1 MSKRSQSQKIGAVG
15 HRWLMAHIEDHPDWL
30 ARELGEDYGI
40 DIEAELTE
48 HGVRGDLLKIQIKS
62 TNNIEKKNGCIR
74 FIIDRKYVDYATS
87 CRYPVV
93 FVVVDTRAKEAWYVW
108 IQDWILR
115 HRRDEG
121 ALDHDQGSWVHW
133 IPEHQ
138 TVANGLQ
145 SAWKAIARWEGES
158 QLVFSLMDAMKS
170 AAATGNTS
178 MVEAL
183 SNIINEGSSA
193 FGDAA
198 LNALIEEAISLG
210 NRLRGTTKG
219 NLVADQLFSLV
230 RRVGGRVSQTTVR
243 DLVLRGDTY
252 SRTGLSALAILYDEF
267 FVHIKSLKL
276 PELFLDLEPRVAFYC
291 AYREALPARQSSNV
305 LANPTG
311 FTYAGMTYV
320 QPERFMENYINR
332 GPSALLDQLVFVDKN
347 FGAP

>member
-62 TNNIEKKNGCIR
+62 TNNIEKKSGCIR
-74 FIIDRKYVDYATS
+74 CVIDRKYVDYATS

-115 HRRDEG
+115 HCREDGELG
-121 ALDHDQGSWVHW
+121 HDQGSWTHW

-138 TVANGLQ
+138 TVASGLQ

-158 QLVFSLMDAMKS
+158 QLIFSLMDAMKS
-170 AAATGNTS
+170 AAATGNSS

-230 RRVGGRVSQTTVR
+230 RRVGGRLSQTTFR
-243 DLVLRGDTY
+243 DLVIRGVTY
-252 SRTGLSALAILYDEF
+252 SRTGLSALEILYDEF

-276 PELFLDLEPRVAFYC
+276 PDLFLTLEPRVAFYC
-291 AYREALPARQSSNV
+291 AYREAFPAEHSSHV
-305 LANPTG
+305 IVSPRG
-311 FTYAGMTYV
+311 FIYAGMTYV
-320 QPERFMENYINR
+320 HSERYLDNYINR
-332 GPSALLDQLVFVDKN
+332 GPSALLDHLVFVDEI
-347 FGAP
+347 